1 MPAGLDI
8 SLIILIDKKETP
20 AAKKK
25 ISKESTRNFFDDDEN
40 EELEVKEGV
49 ESTPEKKRM
58 APVRRKVNESGESIL
73 TMSIQKSWKTLGWYA
88 ANFS

>member
-25 ISKESTRNFFDDDEN
+25 LVKNLLGIFSTMMKMKN
-40 EELEVKEGV
+40 
-49 ESTPEKKRM
+49 
-58 APVRRKVNESGESIL
+58 
-73 TMSIQKSWKTLGWYA
+73 
-88 ANFS
+88 